1 MRLMRKLLAIA
12 MLAALATT
20 VAFAVIG
27 CGQQTPATETTTTTT
42 TTTTETSSGEMM
54 GDTAMADT
62 TMGH

>member
-42 TTTTETSSGEMM
+42 TTETSSGEMM